1 MKLGIFG
8 DNNYDNAVKIK
19 TFLCNIK
26 SIDPDLIVV
35 IKSGKLGASE
45 IVSKNCKWNLNIP
58 LIVFPTYHEEW
69 TADCEGNNIPKYM
82 FGKKYSSKHYYMRDN
97 KIVNFIDCAVY
108 FGIDGIDNLNKNI
121 IELCNK
127 KKIEV
132 LFEIEN
138 R

>member
-45 IVSKNCKWNLNIP
+45 IVSKNCK
-58 LIVFPTYHEEW
+58 
-69 TADCEGNNIPKYM
+69 
-82 FGKKYSSKHYYMRDN
+82 
-97 KIVNFIDCAVY
+97 
-108 FGIDGIDNLNKNI
+108 
-121 IELCNK
+121 
-127 KKIEV
+127 
-132 LFEIEN
+132 
-138 R
+138 